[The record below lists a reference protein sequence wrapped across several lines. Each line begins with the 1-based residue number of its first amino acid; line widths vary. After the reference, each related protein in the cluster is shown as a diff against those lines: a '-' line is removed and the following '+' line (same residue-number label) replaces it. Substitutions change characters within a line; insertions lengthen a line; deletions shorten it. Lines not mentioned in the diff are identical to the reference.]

1 MWANRVGQSIELIL
15 HSSQQGFGV
24 NMWLRVQE
32 ITLFV
37 LELKFSP
44 RSVPP
49 KPPS

>member
-1 MWANRVGQSIELIL
+1 MWANRVGQGIKLIL
-15 HSSQQGFGV
+15 HFSQQGFGV

-37 LELKFSP
+37 VQLKFCQ